1 MARVLVIA
9 NETIGGRNLL
19 ETLRQRRQEDPDL
32 NVVICVP
39 RTEPRHGAVIYDEAV
54 FQSAQ
59 VRVDLARAW
68 LRQNEDI
75 DAVGEV
81 GDPDPYTAAMDA
93 VREYDPDGIIVSTKP
108 ATISGWLRRDLVE
121 RIEDA
126 SGLPVEHVVTDIDAE
141 GLPFKVT
148 LVVANRTS
156 SSRQLRDRL
165 NAIAQEDGGPSQ
177 HLFICVVPQEGGHG
191 NAALAAR
198 GRLGQMV
205 DRLRSD
211 ELLVAGMIG
220 DPDPYTATMNGLQ
233 AFRVDA
239 VVISTLG
246 PERSGWLRADLIERV
261 KRSAKCPVE
270 HVVAERAG
278 AEPAQAA

>member
-1 MARVLVIA
+1 MARVLVVA

-19 ETLRQRRQEDPDL
+19 EALRHRREEDADL
-32 NVVICVP
+32 HVIICVP

-54 FQSAQ
+54 FQAAQ
-59 VRVDLARAW
+59 VRVDLARAF
-68 LRQNEDI
+68 LRENEGI

-93 VREYDPDGIIVSTKP
+93 VREFDPDEIIVSTKP

-121 RIEDA
+121 RIADA
-126 SGLPVEHVVTDIDAE
+126 TSLPVEHVVSDIEAE
-141 GLPFKVT
+141 GLPFTVT

-156 SSRQLRDRL
+156 SSGQLRERL
-165 NAIAQEDGGPSQ
+165 KAIAQEDGGPSQ
-177 HLFICVVPQEGGHG
+177 HLFICVVPQEGGLG

-198 GRLGQMV
+198 GRLNQMV

-211 ELLVAGMIG
+211 GLLVAGMIG

-233 AFRVDA
+233 AFRVDD

-246 PERSGWLRADLIERV
+246 AERSGWLRADLVERV

-270 HVVAERAG
+270 HVVAERSPN
-278 AEPAQAA
+278 EPAQAA